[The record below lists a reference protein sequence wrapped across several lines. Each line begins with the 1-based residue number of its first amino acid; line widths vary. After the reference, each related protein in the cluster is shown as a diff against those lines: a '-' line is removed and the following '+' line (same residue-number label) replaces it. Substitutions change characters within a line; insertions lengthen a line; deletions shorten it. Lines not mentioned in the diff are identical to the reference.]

1 MSMARANL
9 SNLNL
14 NLLVALNALLRDRS
28 VTQAAR
34 RNHVTPSA
42 MSHALAELR
51 RVFDDPLLVRAGRG
65 MVPSPRAEALRAPLE
80 RWLADAQR
88 LVSDRGA
95 FDPKSA
101 QRHFAIAAPDFL
113 AALVMP
119 LLLEHAAREAPGVT
133 FEVVPSARRGNAWML
148 ESGEVDLALG
158 AVVADAPCIRR
169 AHLAT
174 EGFSCAVRKKHPR
187 LTRGLTLDVYTELSH
202 LVITLGDDSRPTWID
217 EALERLGRTRK
228 VALKIRYFSAAPL
241 IVAGSD
247 LVMTGPRRLIE
258 YFARLVPLA
267 TYAPP
272 LKLPTY
278 PEEAYWHERFD
289 ADPAHRWLRDLV
301 ERATATLGAKTPP
314 ERRSWDR

>member
-1 MSMARANL
+1 MARANL

-34 RNHVTPSA
+34 RIHVTPSA
-42 MSHALAELR
+42 MSHSLAELR
-51 RVFDDPLLVRAGRG
+51 RVFADPLLVRSGRG
-65 MVPSPRAEALRAPLE
+65 MVLSPRAEALRAPLE
-80 RWLADAQR
+80 RLLVDAKR
-88 LVSDRGA
+88 LVAERGA
-95 FDPKSA
+95 FDPGSA
-101 QRHFAIAAPDFL
+101 ERHFVIAAPDFL
-113 AALVMP
+113 AALVLP
-119 LLLEHAAREAPGVT
+119 LLLERAAREAPRVT

-158 AVVADAPCIRR
+158 AVVADAPRIRR
-169 AHLAT
+169 LHLVT
-174 EGFSCAVRKKHPR
+174 EGFACAARKSHPR
-187 LTRGLTLDVYTELSH
+187 LTRGLTLDAYTELSH

-217 EALERLGRTRK
+217 EALERIGRTRK
-228 VALKIRYFSAAPL
+228 VALKVRYFTAAPL
-241 IVAGSD
+241 IIANSD
-247 LVMTGPRRLIE
+247 LLMTGPRRLLE
-258 YFARLVPLA
+258 YFAGLVPLA
-267 TYAPP
+267 VYAPP